1 MSTTATD
8 ALLRFVRRWFDERT
22 VGSVFEPLLADHQR
36 EWFDAPAA
44 ARRRI
49 AARTALSFAIALV
62 TLLPRAVVAAPTPAA
77 ITRRVIARMISFI
90 SVASL
95 LMAVPFLTEL
105 RRVPPG
111 RLAWLFALLLPSMI
125 VLAFPFAMGFVVD
138 GIRRSA
144 APTPAERIVL
154 LRTAA
159 VGVAFMVLFGG
170 WLVPAANQQFRATV
184 MSERWLT
191 PTRGA
196 RELSTAQLLANPEHA
211 LVAEGRGLRV
221 AVAREL
227 HNRASLAL
235 LPLVL
240 IWLRWRA
247 LGDRSPQWLLPA
259 WLSATV
265 TIGGYFFMR
274 ENDLWLES
282 LLDLGPGAAA
292 WAPLAVFL
300 VLGWIR
306 DRARDLTVTSLFH
319 P

>member
-1 MSTTATD
+1 MSTIATD

-22 VGSVFEPLLADHQR
+22 VASVFEPLLADHQR
-36 EWFDAPAA
+36 EWLDAPAA
-44 ARRRI
+44 SRPRI
-49 AARTALSFAIALV
+49 GVRTALAFAIALL
-62 TLLPRAVVAAPTPAA
+62 TLLPRVVFATPTPAA
-77 ITRRVIARMISFI
+77 ITRRVIARMIIFI
-90 SVASL
+90 SVASV
-95 LMAVPFLTEL
+95 LMALPFLTEL

-138 GIRRSA
+138 GIRRGA
-144 APTPAERIVL
+144 TPTPAERIML

-170 WLVPAANQQFRATV
+170 WLVPAANQQFRTTV

-196 RELSTAQLLANPEHA
+196 RELSTTQLLSNPEHA
-211 LVAEGRGLRV
+211 LAEGPGFRA

-247 LGDRSPQWLLPA
+247 LGDPSPQWLLPA

>member
-1 MSTTATD
+1 M
-8 ALLRFVRRWFDERT
+8 
-22 VGSVFEPLLADHQR
+22 
-36 EWFDAPAA
+36 
-44 ARRRI
+44 
-49 AARTALSFAIALV
+49 
-62 TLLPRAVVAAPTPAA
+62 
-77 ITRRVIARMISFI
+77 
-90 SVASL
+90 
-95 LMAVPFLTEL
+95 
-105 RRVPPG
+105 
-111 RLAWLFALLLPSMI
+111 
-125 VLAFPFAMGFVVD
+125 
-138 GIRRSA
+138 
-144 APTPAERIVL
+144 L

-159 VGVAFMVLFGG
+159 VGVAFMILFGG
-170 WLVPAANQQFRATV
+170 WLVPAANQQFRTTV

-196 RELSTAQLLANPEHA
+196 RELSTMQLLLNLEHA
-211 LVAEGRGLRV
+211 FVLEGPGFR
-221 AVAREL
+221 AAAAREL

-235 LPLVL
+235 LPVVL

-247 LGDRSPQWLLPA
+247 LGDPSPQWLLPA

-274 ENDLWLES
+274 ENDLRLES